1 MDTPVTNE
9 QAAAVLQEQRAI
21 LDNWRSQVSEESR
34 DATEM
39 FAAQMYLILGAANAA
54 LLVQLG
60 VDNLV
65 QVFNLRN
72 EIDGLFPP
80 TEDS

>member
-34 DATEM
+34 DSTEM
-39 FAAQMYLILGAANAA
+39 FVAQMYLILGAANAA